1 MGGGIDS
8 LRWRRHVWRNR
19 LHSLILLAVMAA
31 FLALLGWLLWGPAG
45 IAMLLVVTAMTVI
58 FNPAISPRMVMR
70 LYGATPI
77 HPRQAPG
84 LGGLVAHLAERAGLP
99 ATPGL
104 HYIPSPML
112 NAFAVG
118 SPQAAALAVTDG
130 LLRGLD
136 GRELAGVLAHE
147 MSHIGNNDLWVMGLA
162 DLFSRATSI
171 LSLVGQIL
179 VLVNLPL
186 IVFYDVTVNW
196 PALLLLVFAPS
207 LSALAQLALSRSR
220 EYDAD
225 LNAVALTGDPAGL
238 ARALRKIERVQ
249 GGLFERILMPGRRVP
264 EPSLLRTHPPTE
276 ERIARLMAL
285 QPDREPRGFTPP
297 GPRIHQER
305 PLYEWGHDD
314 GFPVGRPVETPPRWR
329 ISGLWH

>member
-1 MGGGIDS
+1 MGRGMDR
-8 LRWRRHVWRNR
+8 LRWRRSGWRNR
-19 LHSLILLAVMAA
+19 LQSLSLLAVMAA

-45 IAMLLVVTAMTVI
+45 IAMLLVVMVTAVA
-58 FNPAISPRMVMR
+58 FNPAISPPLVMR

-84 LGGLVAHLAERAGLP
+84 LRDLVAGLAARAGLP
-99 ATPGL
+99 TIPSL
-104 HYIPSPML
+104 HYIPSRML

-118 SPQAAALAVTDG
+118 NRQDAALAVTDG
-130 LLRGLD
+130 LLRRLD
-136 GRELAGVLAHE
+136 GPELTGVLAHE
-147 MSHIGNNDLWVMGLA
+147 MSHIRNNDLWVMGLA
-162 DLFSRATSI
+162 DLFSRATSL
-171 LSLVGQIL
+171 LSLVGQLL

-196 PALLLLVFAPS
+196 FALALLVFAPS

-220 EYDAD
+220 EYEAD

-238 ARALRKIERVQ
+238 AGALGKIERLQ

-285 QPDREPRGFTPP
+285 ERDGDDR
-297 GPRIHQER
+297 GPRPPDIHHPWDHHR
-305 PLYEWGHDD
+305 DHRLG
-314 GFPVGRPVETPPRWR
+314 GPVETPPRWR